1 MIMWLENNNMF
12 YCPRCDCKVYPEVTI
27 KNIPAEY
34 SVNILTNCINIA
46 LCSLGN
52 FQNLE
57 VTGYKCQRCGR
68 LFEQE
73 NLYVKSQMSG
83 KIDLID
89 KFIIVSIKN
98 KKEEYVGKKLV
109 LVIPPKIIHE
119 SELEAFKEYNPYHD
133 DKYLVIHKLN
143 KVTITTPK

>member
-1 MIMWLENNNMF
+1 MF
-12 YCPRCDCKVYPEVTI
+12 YCPRCEMKVYPEVTV

-34 SVNILTNCINIA
+34 SVNILTNSINLA

-52 FQNLE
+52 FTNLE

-68 LFEQE
+68 FFDQD
-73 NLYVKSQMSG
+73 NLYVRSQISN
-83 KIDLID
+83 KIDLMN
-89 KFIIVSIKN
+89 KFIIVSIRN

-119 SELEAFKEYNPYHD
+119 SELEQFKEYNPYHD
-133 DKYLVIHKLN
+133 DKYLVINRLT